1 MVQSE
6 CMDVIQERS
15 VSVSFGSSPSP
26 SHPLLSSNTAI
37 QVYTL
42 LFCAMC
48 APWAVR
54 LLCCS
59 LICCAVCSTRCEVNT
74 MYKLPCSLHSVQC
87 SLLCCAVC
95 SPWSGLVGSDAP
107 LPHLPSLDTKE
118 SVAKMGVILTIAII
132 PTHNHCHS
140 FRDLIQS
147 KFGWEAGCIST
158 WCKWC
163 HIILSTVWISSWYKL
178 TFIWSLIRKFHSC
191 YVKLAW

>member
-15 VSVSFGSSPSP
+15 VSVSFGSSPLAFPP
-26 SHPLLSSNTAI
+26 STLFQHCSTSVHTAFLCMCVLLVVKWTPCAVIHCSTV
-37 QVYTL
+37 QMYL
-42 LFCAMC
+42 LPCTNCA
-48 APWAVR
+48 
-54 LLCCS
+54 LLCP
-59 LICCAVCSTRCEVNT
+59 VF
-74 MYKLPCSLHSVQC
+74 
-87 SLLCCAVC
+87 C

-132 PTHNHCHS
+132 PTHNHRHS
-140 FRDLIQS
+140 FWDLIQP
-147 KFGWEAGCIST
+147 KFGWEAGSIST
-158 WCKWC
+158 RCKCC
-163 HIILSTVWISSWYKL
+163 HIILSRVWISSWYNV